1 MANSVTFP
9 EELGGNGQTYTDDAD
24 PDTGLDGL
32 GYTVRFIPCLQQAV
46 AMSAF
51 AKARAVDV
59 DAFVAQCQQLSGQAA
74 DSATAAGGSASAAA
88 TSESNAA
95 DSATAAGSS
104 ASAAATSESNAAD
117 SAAAADQSASA
128 AETAKS
134 DAENLYGDLAA
145 VEAARDS
152 AADSATVA
160 GNSAAAAQDAANQL
174 SGVAIG
180 EVRMFTT
187 LLLPSNWLIC
197 NGSELV
203 TGAADTL
210 RTQLIDAGYPFG
222 QSGTDPLL
230 PDLRGR
236 SPVGLSAAG
245 PLTDISLGAQRGAES
260 VTLTTDN
267 LPAHSHDYSVTV
279 ATDGAGE
286 STPGAGDYLAS
297 GRVNLNDP
305 VRNYF
310 RGTPTETVELAND
323 QTADAG
329 NGQSFTNLPPQLGLV
344 FAIYAGVN

>member
-1 MANSVTFP
+1 
-9 EELGGNGQTYTDDAD
+9 AD
-24 PDTGLDGL
+24 
-32 GYTVRFIPCLQQAV
+32 
-46 AMSAF
+46 SAT
-51 AKARAVDV
+51 AAGSSASAAATSESNAADS
-59 DAFVAQCQQLSGQAA
+59 ATAASSSASAAATSESNAA
-74 DSATAAGGSASAAA
+74 DSATAAGSSASAAATSESNAADSATAASSSASAAA